1 MRFSPEPPA
10 HRGPGGAR
18 GATPARGRP
27 APGLPAGS
35 ARAPAGCRAGGAP
48 RRRRRPGPTR
58 GRSAGAAEGGGGGAP
73 SGSVA
78 ALASLRAAPGPLPEE
93 NRAKGRLLPNNSAL
107 HSRNNAGGETREPRG
122 REPESRE
129 SPAPRLLRRASPVL
143 YLRTRVGGK
152 RRSGERWVPR
162 GAEGKGARVRA
173 PRG

>member
-58 GRSAGAAEGGGGGAP
+58 GRSAGAAAGGGGALRP
-73 SGSVA
+73 VRSPHSHPCAPPQARSPRRTGQRGDCYPIIAPYTVATMRAGKPGS
-78 ALASLRAAPGPLPEE
+78 
-93 NRAKGRLLPNNSAL
+93 
-107 HSRNNAGGETREPRG
+107 
-122 REPESRE
+122 
-129 SPAPRLLRRASPVL
+129 
-143 YLRTRVGGK
+143 
-152 RRSGERWVPR
+152 R
-162 GAEGKGARVRA
+162 GAGNRKAERARLRGSSGVRA
-173 PRG
+173 QYFT